1 MSTATTENPEVR
13 ELIDRGLKLSPKE
26 RESVALELLDSVEAP
41 PLDRATILRRIADI
55 ESGRVVALAREE
67 AELAV
72 RIKMRELGHEL

>member
-13 ELIDRGLKLSPKE
+13 ELIDRGLKLSPEE

-41 PLDRATILRRIADI
+41 PLDRETILRRIADV
-55 ESGRVVALAREE
+55 ESGRIVALTREE

-72 RIKMRELGHEL
+72 RVKMRELGLEL